1 MALSN
6 GTDRRVRYRSS
17 LDFIMDEPCC
27 ENCGSPLHKTA
38 RCRNRDDA
46 VMGTASPGRNG
57 EYTGPLPV
65 RHLPPGFSFT
75 ENPFAVV
82 GSAKPAPGQ
91 VWRSPNGMLFAI
103 HAIESG
109 VVIIRR
115 TSSNGASTPGFPR
128 VPLLRFK
135 ARYRFVRAR

>member
-1 MALSN
+1 MALAN
-6 GTDRRVRYRSS
+6 GRDSRRRYRSS

-38 RCRNRDDA
+38 RCTNRDDA
-46 VMGTASPGRNG
+46 LMGVSLPGRNG
-57 EYTGPLPV
+57 EYQGPLPV

-75 ENPFAVV
+75 DNPFAVV
-82 GSAKPAPGQ
+82 SSAQPAAGQ

-103 HAIESG
+103 HAVDESM
-109 VVIIRR
+109 VTIRR
-115 TSSNGASTPGFPR
+115 VKLGGATNMFPR
-128 VPLLRFK
+128 VPLTRFI